1 MQNTEKLSC
10 AIIGGGTL
18 PIRCAEIL
26 LEHECEIL
34 VIISADTQ
42 IIKWANERK
51 IVRLLPGKN
60 LPEMLREY
68 SFEYLFSIVNEHIL
82 RDDVLRQAHKLAIN
96 YHDAPLPKYAGT
108 HATSWAILNGE
119 KAYGIS
125 WHIITDAVDA
135 GDILQSRTVEIA
147 DNDTALTL
155 NTKCYEAAANA
166 FTQLIGELK
175 SETVLPQKQNLENRS
190 FFPRFKRPLN
200 GSVISWDLHASEI
213 SALVRALNFGHH
225 PNPLGAAKMLVGDEF
240 YIVRELEIL
249 DSVSKNPA
257 GTISKIEADNLQ
269 ISTAD
274 REIILRAI
282 LRLNSSPIAVSDLA
296 EKFDLSVGAR
306 LPELDVQTAQKLDAL
321 NAQTCRHEKFW
332 VERLSDLQPIA
343 APFSVNSA
351 LSDAKKYAVAEVI
364 LSAEVTSFADNL
376 AAKNNVLLAAFAVLL
391 ARLGGVDKFDAAYR
405 DDEMRREINGLENFF
420 AAQIPMRF
428 EVDLS
433 QNFSQILESIGTQ
446 VETIKKHKF
455 YPGDIYAR
463 FPKLQP
469 ALEHKFAPSVAV
481 EKVASF
487 EEYQPTGAAHLTL
500 VAEDE
505 QSRCRFVYDP
515 NFLTAESIEKII
527 AHFTNLLHA
536 IAESPE
542 ISAAQLSFLTAE
554 ERHKILFEWNDNQLN
569 YPKNRCIQEFFEAQ
583 TERTP
588 NVTALIFGEQRVTYR
603 ELNNRANQLA
613 RYLQTVGVRPETLT
627 AICVKRS
634 IEMIVGILAILK
646 AGGAYVPLDPNYPRE
661 RLAYMLEDSNAAVIL
676 TNRDLLDELDST
688 KAKTVCF
695 DRDADL
701 ISPELVENLTA
712 SATAENLAYVIYT
725 SGSTGKPK
733 GVAIEHRSAAA
744 FLHWAKSVFTVE
756 HLRGVLAS
764 TSVCFD
770 LSVYEIFAP
779 LSGGGTIILVENIL
793 HLPTCAA
800 RNEVTLINT
809 VPSAIAELLRI
820 GGVPQSV
827 RTVNLAGEP
836 LKTSLVKSIYQL
848 PHILEVFD
856 LYGPSED
863 TTYSTFT
870 LRDEGAATIGRPISN
885 TQAYILDANLQPVP
899 VGIPGELYLGGDGL
913 ARGYLNRPELTNER
927 FIVNPFD
934 QKHSKRLYKT
944 GDLTRYKSNGEIEY
958 LGRID
963 NQVKIRGFRIEL
975 GEIENRLLNH
985 ASIKETIVIADENQ
999 AGEKRLV
1006 AYVVPKN
1013 KESLKIGE
1021 LREFIKQTLPE
1032 YMCPSAFVELAEM
1045 PLTPNGKINRKALPA
1060 PSDELSIADRNFV
1073 AHRND
1078 LESSLVAI
1086 WETILQIKPIGIND
1100 DFFELGGHSLQ
1111 AVRMF
1116 AEIEKTFNV
1125 NIPLATLFQ
1134 AGTIEKLAGIL
1145 RQDGWAEPES
1155 SIVPIQPSGTKPN
1168 FFCVHAK
1175 GGNVLF
1181 YRDLSRYLGGDQPFY
1196 GIQARRLGGRQV
1208 GHDKIE
1214 EMAEFYIKE
1223 MRKIQ
1228 PKGPYYLG
1236 GSSFGGLA
1244 AFEMA
1249 QQLRAHGDDVAL
1261 VALLDTGTPDYPK
1274 MLPETSKISAKF
1286 YSLVRR
1292 FQQQRDNLQ
1301 SLDGRGR
1308 FNYALAKLGKV
1319 KLKYRRKIRD
1329 NYKKIVRKF
1338 YASVKGNGAV
1348 PKSYIQLE
1356 DQIWRAG
1363 QRYIPQIYPG
1373 DVTLFRAA
1381 LQPLGIVPDATLGW
1395 DKLIGGELEIHE
1407 VPGHHG
1413 SIVAEPY
1420 VSVLAE
1426 KLNFCIEKTESK
1438 EDLFTAKSVKVEASE
1453 RKFNSSE
1460 KVSAAPE
1467 KVSV

>member
-1 MQNTEKLSC
+1 MEKKSKFSC
-10 AIIGGGTL
+10 VIIGGGTL
-18 PIRCAEIL
+18 PIRCAETL
-26 LEHECEIL
+26 LNKDCEIRA
-34 VIISADTQ
+34 VVSSDAQ
-42 IIKWANERK
+42 VIKWTNDNK
-51 IVRLLPGKN
+51 ITHLKPDEN
-60 LPEMLREY
+60 LADNLREQP
-68 SFEYLFSIVNEHIL
+68 FDYLFSIVNEHIL
-82 RDDVLRQAHKLAIN
+82 RDDVLRQACKLAIN

-108 HATSWAILNGE
+108 HATSWAMLNGE
-119 KAYGIS
+119 KTHGIS
-125 WHIITDAVDA
+125 WHVITDVVDA
-135 GDILQSRTVEIA
+135 GDILQSQTVEIGR
-147 DNDTALTL
+147 DDTALTL
-155 NTKCYEAAANA
+155 NTKCYEAAINSFAR
-166 FTQLIGELK
+166 LVEELK
-175 SETVLPQKQNLENRS
+175 NESISPVKQNLANRT
-190 FFPRFKRPLN
+190 FFPRFKRPPN
-200 GSVISWDLHASEI
+200 GCVISWNSRADEI

-225 PNPLGAAKMLVGDEF
+225 PNPLGAAKIFIGDEF
-240 YIVRELEIL
+240 YIVRDLEIL
-249 DSVSKNPA
+249 DSVSKNPP
-257 GTISKIEADNLQ
+257 GTINKIEADCLQ
-269 ISTAD
+269 ISAAD
-274 REIILRAI
+274 KEIVLRKI
-282 LRLNSSPIAVSDLA
+282 FRLDGSPISLSELA
-296 EKFDLSVGAR
+296 EKFDLSVGKR
-306 LPELDVQTAQKLDAL
+306 LAELDAETAQRLGELIAK
-321 NAQTCRHEKFW
+321 TCRHEKFW
-332 VERLSDLQPIA
+332 VEKLLDLELIA
-343 APFSVNSA
+343 APFSETVT
-351 LSDAKKYAVAEVI
+351 LSDAANYTVAEIPIPVEFSN
-364 LSAEVTSFADNL
+364 LTNKQSAENERQNDDLLIASFAI
-376 AAKNNVLLAAFAVLL
+376 LL
-391 ARLGGVDKFDAAYR
+391 ARLGGVSKFDVGFR
-405 DDEMRREINGLENFF
+405 DGEMRSETGGLENFF
-420 AAQIPMRF
+420 APLIAARF
-428 EVDLS
+428 EIDLLR
-433 QNFSQILESIGTQ
+433 NFSENLEKINEQI
-446 VETIKKHKF
+446 VAIKKRKY
-455 YPGDIYAR
+455 YPHDILAR
-463 FPKLQP
+463 FPQLQT
-469 ALEHKFAPSVAV
+469 AAEKEFAPAVAV
-481 EKVASF
+481 EKVARYEDYKS
-487 EEYQPTGAAHLTL
+487 ENAAHLTL
-500 VAEDE
+500 VIADD
-505 QSRCRFVYDP
+505 SKCRFVYDGKH
-515 NFLTAESIEKII
+515 LSAENVEKII
-527 AHFTNLLHA
+527 SHFTTLLCA
-536 IAESPE
+536 IAENPQSP
-542 ISAAQLSFLTAE
+542 AAHLSILTAE
-554 ERHKILFEWNDNQLN
+554 ERRKLLFEWNDNRRDF
-569 YPKNRCIQEFFEAQ
+569 PKNLCIQQLFEAQ
-583 TERTP
+583 VSRTP
-588 NVTALIFGEQRVTYR
+588 NATALIFGERRVTYR
-603 ELNNRANQLA
+603 ELNNRANRLA
-613 RYLQTVGVRPETLT
+613 RHLQKLGVEPESLT
-627 AICVKRS
+627 AICVERS

-676 TNRDLLDELDST
+676 TTQNLLGELDSR

-695 DRDADL
+695 DRDSDQ
-701 ISPELVENLTA
+701 ISQESEDNLTPT
-712 SATAENLAYVIYT
+712 ATAENLAYVIYT

-744 FLHWAKSVFTVE
+744 FTHWANSVFTPE
-756 HLRGVLAS
+756 HLKGVLAS
-764 TSVCFD
+764 TSICFD

-779 LSGGGTIILVENIL
+779 LSCGGAIVLVENIL

-820 GGVPQSV
+820 EGVPNSV

-836 LKTSLVKSIYQL
+836 LKTSLVKKIYSL
-848 PHILEVFD
+848 PNVREVFD

-899 VGIPGELYLGGDGL
+899 IGISGELYLGGEGL

-927 FIVNPFD
+927 FIKNPFD
-934 QKHSKRLYKT
+934 QNHSKRLYKT

-985 ASIKETIVIADENQ
+985 ASIKEAIVIADENQ

-1006 AYVVPKN
+1006 AYIVPKDN
-1013 KESLKIGE
+1013 ESLKISE

-1032 YMCPSAFVELAEM
+1032 YMCPAAFVELPEM

-1078 LESSLVAI
+1078 LESQLVEM
-1086 WETILQIKPIGIND
+1086 WESILQIRPIGIND

-1134 AGTIEKLAGIL
+1134 AGTIGKLAEIL

-1155 SIVPIQPSGTKPN
+1155 SLVPIQPKGTKPK

-1181 YRDLSRYLGGDQPFY
+1181 YRDLSRHLGDDQPFY

-1208 GHDKIE
+1208 GHDRIE
-1214 EMAEFYIKE
+1214 DMAEFYIKE
-1223 MRKIQ
+1223 IQKIQ
-1228 PKGPYYLG
+1228 PEGPYYLG

-1249 QQLRAHGDDVAL
+1249 QQFRARGHEVAL
-1261 VALLDTGTPDYPK
+1261 IALLDTGTPDYPK
-1274 MLPETSKISAKF
+1274 LLPETSKISAKF
-1286 YSLVRR
+1286 YSLTRR
-1292 FQQQRDNLQ
+1292 FQQQRDNLK
-1301 SLDGRGR
+1301 SLDGRGKID
-1308 FNYALAKLGKV
+1308 YALAKLAKV

-1329 NYKKIVRKF
+1329 NYKKFVRKF

-1363 QRYIPQIYPG
+1363 QRYVPKVYPG
-1373 DVTLFRAA
+1373 DVTLFRAT

-1395 DKLIGGELEIHE
+1395 ENLVGGKLEIHE

-1426 KLNFCIEKTESK
+1426 KLKFCIEKAESG
-1438 EDLFTAKSVKVEASE
+1438 ENSTVVKSQSVEAKE
-1453 RKFNSSE
+1453 RKYVRLENVSSI
-1460 KVSAAPE
+1460 S
-1467 KVSV
+1467 